1 VMKNKILLILLALS
15 LAVTACNLPSI
26 KSKRDIPLP
35 TPTPDDGWV
44 WYAGDG
50 IRISLPKS
58 YNQRDIALD
67 LPAIIETIKTF
78 FGDNSNT
85 LTSLIDDLEGNVAWW
100 GYDAEAP
107 AIAPT
112 RLLVLHNSKLAG
124 TPLSMLSTMV
134 KMLGDKDAESIESRS
149 LELGGRDLVVFS
161 QSTQT
166 SAWVAYTFKENGYLW
181 VVVFMTTPAN
191 LAAQQ
196 ANFER
201 SAASIQITAQTPTE
215 QP

>member
-1 VMKNKILLILLALS
+1 MMKNKILLILLALS

-26 KSKRDIPLP
+26 KSKWDTPLP
-35 TPTPDDGWV
+35 TPTPDDGWG

-50 IRISLPKS
+50 MRISLPRS

-134 KMLGDKDAESIESRS
+134 KMLGGKDADSIESKS
-149 LELGGRDLVVFS
+149 LELGERNLVVFS

-166 SAWVAYTFKENGYLW
+166 SAWVAYAFKENGYLW

-201 SAASIQITAQTPTE
+201 SAASIQINVQAPTE